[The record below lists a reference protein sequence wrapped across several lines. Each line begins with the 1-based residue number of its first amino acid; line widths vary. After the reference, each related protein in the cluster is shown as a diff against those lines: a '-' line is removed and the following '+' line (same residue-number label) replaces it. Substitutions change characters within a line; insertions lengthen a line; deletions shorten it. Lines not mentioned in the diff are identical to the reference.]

1 MTRKKAVFL
10 FNIKVV
16 AYDASNDEVI
26 FLLKEKR
33 KKMLLVMNN
42 ELSS

>member
-26 FLLKEKR
+26 FLLKEK
-33 KKMLLVMNN
+33 KKKDALGN
-42 ELSS
+42 EQ